1 MLSEV
6 IAKLVNS
13 QYWSEI
19 PMPQLKTQAKNV
31 RVNKNKNFHYFSE
44 RNGELF
50 YQSSDQLMDLS
61 DTDENCVIIRTRDIE
76 TMLHEALF

>member
-6 IAKLVNS
+6 IVKLVNS
-13 QYWSEI
+13 QHWSQI
-19 PMPQLKTQAKNV
+19 PMPQLKAQAKNV

-50 YQSSDQLMDLS
+50 YRSSDQLVDLS

>member
-13 QYWSEI
+13 QHWSQI

-50 YQSSDQLMDLS
+50 YRSSDQLMDLS